1 MDKDLSILDIDMPVH
16 IAVIPDG
23 NRRWAKARG
32 KLPLAGHKAG
42 VEAYRRLLE
51 NAAEFGIKYVTFYA
65 FSTENW
71 KRKESEIQ
79 GIMGLFLDYI
89 RNFDSVIGPGK
100 NKIRFIVIGNRDK
113 FSQDIVKAIERIEFE
128 TKDNKDLT
136 AYICVDYGGRSEITR
151 ACQALAKD
159 VRDGKLNPDD
169 ITESCFSDYLFTY
182 EAPDPDLL
190 IRTSGE
196 ERISNFLLWQLAYTE
211 FYFTDMYWP
220 DFDKDALI
228 DALKQYSK
236 RQRRYGGK

>member
-1 MDKDLSILDIDMPVH
+1 MDKDLRILDIDMPKH

-32 KLPLAGHKAG
+32 KFALSGHKAG
-42 VEAYRRLLE
+42 VEAYKKLLE
-51 NAAEFGIKYVTFYA
+51 NAAELGIKYVTFYA

-71 KRKESEIQ
+71 KRQESEVQ

-89 RNFDSVIGPGK
+89 KNFDSIIGRGK
-100 NKIRFIVIGNRDK
+100 NKIRFIIIGNRDK
-113 FSQDIVKAIERIEFE
+113 FSKEVVKSIEKIESA
-128 TKDNKDLT
+128 TKCNNDLI
-136 AYICVDYGGRSEITR
+136 AYICVDYGGRSEIVR
-151 ACQALAKD
+151 AAQRIAQN
-159 VRDGKLNPDD
+159 VREGKLNPED
-169 ITESCFSDYLFTY
+169 ITESNFSDNLFTF

-211 FYFTDMYWP
+211 FYFTEKYWP
-220 DFDKDALI
+220 DFDKDDLI
-228 DALKQYSK
+228 DALLQYSK